1 MTVRALL
8 TLIGH
13 RGGVQRDVLAGVSIL
28 RWAAWAWVAVVCAFN
43 IGRVDHPVAAWV
55 AIGAMGAVTLAT
67 QLQLRRPVRD
77 QVRVLAVEVAVAAG
91 AIAVDGWVRQGP
103 ITGQSLAGTWPL
115 AAILA
120 AATLLGPFWGAGT
133 GAILGAARVVAV
145 GAAGIPGGQLGRS
158 VTATISTVLFWI
170 VVGAVAGTVV
180 RILRQSQDQLAEAA
194 VRERIARDLH
204 DGVLQTLALIERRSP
219 SAEIA
224 HLAREQERDLRRY
237 LFGDHRTGGLAA
249 ELRAAAARA
258 ERTWEGTTVTVTVT
272 DDVPALDAQAL
283 AAVCG
288 ASAEAITN
296 AAKHGHASHVV
307 VFADVDEA
315 TRGLF
320 LSVKDDGLGFEPAA
334 VPEGVGLGES
344 IRGRIE
350 GVGGEVVVVSTPGDG
365 CEVRVSLPAARPV
378 RSRG

>member
-1 MTVRALL
+1 MRALL
-8 TLIGH
+8 ALIGH

-28 RWAAWAWVAVVCAFN
+28 RWAAWAWVTAVGAFN
-43 IGRVDHPVAAWV
+43 IGRVDHPVVAWA
-55 AIGAMGAVTLAT
+55 AIGAMAAVTIAA

-77 QVRVLAVEVAVAAG
+77 QLHVLAVEVAVAA
-91 AIAVDGWVRQGP
+91 AAVAADGWVRQGP

-120 AATLLGPFWGAGT
+120 AGTLLGPYWGAGT
-133 GAILGAARVVAV
+133 GGTLGAARVVAV
-145 GAAGIPGGQLGRS
+145 VSAGVPGGQLGRT

-219 SAEIA
+219 SAEVA
-224 HLAREQERDLRRY
+224 RLAREQERDLRRY

-249 ELRAAAARA
+249 ELRDAAARA
-258 ERTWEGTTVTVTVT
+258 ERTWKGMTVTVTVT
-272 DDVPALDAQAL
+272 DDVPPLDAPAL

-296 AAKHGHASHVV
+296 AAKHGHAGHVV
-307 VFADVDEA
+307 VFADIDEA

-320 LSVKDDGLGFEPAA
+320 LSVKDDGLGFEPAT

-350 GVGGEVVVVSTPGDG
+350 GVGGEVAIVSTPGDG
-365 CEVRVSLPAARPV
+365 CEVRVSLPAARAV